1 MSRAVI
7 PAGIRGP
14 AERRMT
20 MSNKSNRTEDLLS
33 KPEGLYRG
41 LDATGCRMSRRDL
54 LRYSSRTAVV
64 TAIGMAGLLELL
76 ANREAIAQHTV
87 IQLLGVTHEPNFPD
101 ETPHRHTFSARF
113 RPTKITPVTIVG
125 DVSGR
130 TQAVISTGSEKED
143 QHFHTIQ
150 GTGVIL
156 NTLILSGTEN
166 DVPNEHSHQVSIE

>member
-1 MSRAVI
+1 
-7 PAGIRGP
+7 
-14 AERRMT
+14 
-20 MSNKSNRTEDLLS
+20 MSNRSNRTEELLS
-33 KPEGLYRG
+33 KPGGLYRG
-41 LDATGCRMSRRDL
+41 LDATGSRMSRREL

-76 ANREAIAQHTV
+76 GNREAIAQGMV
-87 IQLLGVTHEPNFPD
+87 IALLGVTREPNFPD

-113 RPTKITPVTIVG
+113 RPTKITTSTIVG

-143 QHFHTIQ
+143 QHFHNIQ

-156 NTLILSGTEN
+156 RL
-166 DVPNEHSHQVSIE
+166 

>member
-1 MSRAVI
+1 MPMTSR
-7 PAGIRGP
+7 
-14 AERRMT
+14 
-20 MSNKSNRTEDLLS
+20 SNRTEELLS

-41 LDATGCRMSRRDL
+41 LDATGSRMSRREL

-76 ANREAIAQHTV
+76 ENREAIAQGMAIALV
-87 IQLLGVTHEPNFPD
+87 GVTREPNFPD

-113 RPTKITPVTIVG
+113 QPTKITASTIVG

-130 TQAVISTGSEKED
+130 TQAVISTSSEKED
-143 QHFHTIQ
+143 QHFHNIQ

-156 NTLILSGTEN
+156 STLILSGTEN
-166 DVPNEHSHQVSIE
+166 DLPGEHSHQVSIE